1 MPLVRLIPDPR
12 PDDRARRIPDPRA
25 LVELQL
31 GHARLME
38 GVDQL
43 AIDIELQL
51 RVRGIA
57 DPHRPRAF
65 IAGQPVRLPFQQAAL
80 THDAV
85 HDLHMR
91 RRAGRRAQQPI
102 VPAQGF
108 LGVAAVHQRQQ
119 REGGIAQ
126 PAEAVIPVA
135 RAAEFFRQR
144 GRRCGDDAAGR
155 QIGQRL
161 QRDQRPHHEIAAI
174 ALIGAAAAPLGPEL
188 LGVLQGLRGID
199 RFGDRQMRRP
209 VGQHERYGFAFAH
222 FEIGHRG
229 QVFAAGLDRRPQ
241 HRHVAARKSPAG
253 CHPRFS

>member
-1 MPLVRLIPDPR
+1 MVSRSAPPLIERRLEAEGFRALDAAVERDPCHHLRRYVMLAVTAALPDATVRLVPDLGQMIQHDAFQIPR
-12 PDDRARRIPDPRA
+12 TF
-25 LVELQL
+25 VELQL

-38 GVDQL
+38 CVDQL

-51 RVRGIA
+51 RMRGIA
-57 DPHRPRAF
+57 DPHRQRAF
-65 IAGQPVRLPFQQAAL
+65 IPRQPVRLPFQQAAL

-91 RRAGRRAQQPI
+91 RRAGHRAQQPI

-135 RAAEFFRQR
+135 RAAELFRQR
-144 GRRCGDDAAGR
+144 GRGRGDNAAGR

-161 QRDQRPHHEIAAI
+161 QRDQATASPDRGNRPHRCNGRSTRSRTARCPA
-174 ALIGAAAAPLGPEL
+174 
-188 LGVLQGLRGID
+188 
-199 RFGDRQMRRP
+199 RP
-209 VGQHERYGFAFAH
+209 
-222 FEIGHRG
+222 
-229 QVFAAGLDRRPQ
+229 
-241 HRHVAARKSPAG
+241 ARD
-253 CHPRFS
+253 